1 MDYWRSFDCKAFVAE
16 RHKMDKRVLLIGNP
30 KSFMVNAIE
39 RGLEKEK
46 YNVTCVA
53 PQENEIK
60 DLPDKPKIYLL
71 YMGDMTVDD
80 AKALCYINDAI
91 DTERFLLYLI
101 GNKEELTLGLSYIA
115 KEKIQETYLRP
126 LDVKLL
132 AEQLD
137 SVVDYSVLDE
147 NLKKKILII
156 DDDGA
161 MLRMMRTWLSVK
173 YRVYMASSGKIAMS
187 FLAQNPVDLIL
198 LDYEMPVMSGPDV
211 LKEIRNSSNLK
222 DMPVIFL
229 TAKDDKESVMKVV
242 GLKPEKYLLKSMP
255 KEKLTGAIDDF
266 FIAKAARRR

>member
-1 MDYWRSFDCKAFVAE
+1 
-16 RHKMDKRVLLIGNP
+16 MDKRVLLIGNQ
-30 KSFMVNAIE
+30 KSFMVNAIV
-39 RGLEKEK
+39 RGLEKEG
-46 YNVTCVA
+46 YAVDCAA
-53 PQENEIK
+53 PMEPIIK
-60 DLPDKPKIYLL
+60 AIPDKPSIYLL
-71 YMGDMTVDD
+71 YLGDMTMDD
-80 AKALCYINDAI
+80 SNVLKYLNEAI
-91 DTERFLLYLI
+91 DSERFLLYLI
-101 GNKEELTLGLSYIA
+101 GNKEELNLGLTFIG

-137 SVVDYSVLDE
+137 TVVDYAAVDD

-161 MLRMMRTWLSVK
+161 MLRMMKTWLSVK
-173 YRVYMASSGKIAMS
+173 YRVYMASSGKIALS

-211 LKEIRNSSNLK
+211 LKEIRNTQTLK
-222 DMPVIFL
+222 DLPVIFL

-255 KEKLTGAIDDF
+255 KEKLIAAIDDF
-266 FIAKAARRR
+266 FIAHAAQKK

>member
-1 MDYWRSFDCKAFVAE
+1 MEK
-16 RHKMDKRVLLIGNP
+16 KVLLVGNH

-39 RGLEKEK
+39 KGLEKEG
-46 YNVTCVA
+46 YNVVSVQ
-53 PQENEIK
+53 PNVDDIK
-60 DLPDKPKIYLL
+60 NLSDKPEIYLL
-71 YMGDMTVDD
+71 YLGDLTMDD
-80 AKALCYINDAI
+80 SEVFKYINEAI
-91 DTERFLLYLI
+91 DAERFILYLI
-101 GNKEELTLGLSYIA
+101 GSKEELALALTFIA
-115 KEKIQETYLRP
+115 KEKVQESYLRP

-137 SVVDYSVLDE
+137 MVVDYSAVDE

-173 YRVYMASSGKIAMS
+173 YRVYMASSGKIALT
-187 FLAQNPVDLIL
+187 FLAQNPVDLVL

-211 LKEIRNSSNLK
+211 LKEIRNTQAIK
-222 DMPVIFL
+222 DTSVIFL

>member
-1 MDYWRSFDCKAFVAE
+1 
-16 RHKMDKRVLLIGNP
+16 MDKRVLLVGKQ

-39 RGLEKEK
+39 KGLEKED
-46 YNVTCVA
+46 YVVECVG
-53 PQENEIK
+53 PVEDTIK
-60 DLPDKPKIYLL
+60 NMADKPKIYLI
-71 YMGDMTVDD
+71 YMGDMTADD
-80 AKALCYINDAI
+80 SQFLKYINEAI
-91 DTERFLLYLI
+91 DAERFLLYLI
-101 GNKEELTLGLSYIA
+101 GNKEELTLALSFIA

-137 SVVDYSVLDE
+137 TVVDYSAVDD

-173 YRVYMASSGKIAMS
+173 YRVYMASSGKIALS

-211 LKEIRNSSNLK
+211 LKEIRNTQAIK
-222 DMPVIFL
+222 DLPVIFL

-242 GLKPEKYLLKSMP
+242 SLKPEKYLLKSMP
-255 KEKLTGAIDDF
+255 KEKLIGAIDDF
-266 FIAKAARRR
+266 FITYANRRR